1 MKLKL
6 NIKGK
11 EYTVEIQETDRDT
24 VKIRVQGEEFVFKQK
39 EEEKEKLLVAKSS
52 LPKRNFTEK
61 KIKAPIAGIISEVFV
76 KERDVIKKG
85 KKVILL
91 SAMKMENEIISDFE
105 GRVKKVSVKKDQKV
119 KEGDI
124 LIVLE

>member
-39 EEEKEKLLVAKSS
+39 KEEEKVLVAKSS
-52 LPKRNFTEK
+52 LPKRDFKEK
-61 KIKAPIAGIISEVFV
+61 RIKAPIAGIISEVFV

>member
-39 EEEKEKLLVAKSS
+39 EEEKVLVAKSS